1 MITPFYASLLAFIF
15 VALSVRTLLLR
26 RKLKIGVGA
35 GENHQMLRAMRVHA
49 NFSEYVP
56 FALLLSLMIELLNG
70 LTSLVHF
77 VCICLVI
84 GRVLHAYGVSQ
95 SSENYNFRVS
105 GMAFTFTSICTS
117 ALILIFLTLF
127 ISPQ

>member
-26 RKLKIGVGA
+26 RKLKIDVGT
-35 GENHQMLRAMRVHA
+35 GENQQMLRAMRVHA
-49 NFSEYVP
+49 NFSEYAP

-70 LTSLVHF
+70 LTLLVHF

-84 GRVLHAYGVSQ
+84 GRVIHAYGVSN
-95 SSENYNFRVS
+95 SSENYNFRVL
-105 GMAFTFTSICTS
+105 GMALTFTSICTS
-117 ALILIFLTLF
+117 ALTLIFLTLF
-127 ISPQ
+127 MNA

>member
-105 GMAFTFTSICTS
+105 GMAFTFMSICTS
-117 ALILIFLTLF
+117 ALILIFLTLL
-127 ISPQ
+127 ISA